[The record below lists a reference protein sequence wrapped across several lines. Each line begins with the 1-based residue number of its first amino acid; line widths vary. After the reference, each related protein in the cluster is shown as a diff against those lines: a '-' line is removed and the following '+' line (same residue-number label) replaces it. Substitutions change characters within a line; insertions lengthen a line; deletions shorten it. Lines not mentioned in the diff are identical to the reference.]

1 MRKFSKKLLSLLLVV
16 AMIVPMCGM
25 MFTVGAEDK
34 SSIKVGDTITLGKY
48 LGESIVW
55 RCVAIDKN
63 GPLMLSDKL
72 LCFKS
77 FDAKGNYGNYY
88 RNKEGTNNW
97 KDSALRHWLN
107 SSGTVDWSN
116 RISVPSSDKVF
127 NGYNPYS
134 DEKGFLTGF
143 TTQELSM
150 VKSVIQKTYI
160 NALDKDRADGGN
172 TAITHYDGSLSN
184 LANVTS
190 NLSNCYYQNVQDS
203 FFLLGIEQL
212 ETVYKNMGIEYF
224 KCQPTD
230 AAVKNDTTGFTN
242 TDTTYNWWLRIPA
255 TMGMSYENVKVV
267 GIDGGY
273 GGLSA
278 FSVWNGS
285 NYYSVGV
292 RPAFYLDLDKYEE
305 SVKKTPS
312 GYDFFKDSYN
322 FGNPEE
328 KISVEYFKTMY
339 EDSSG
344 KALYKKKKNISKDG
358 LCFGMAYTTA
368 SIYNGLPSVNRFSGV
383 SLNPKNIRDLKKSHK
398 FSVGDYEITLEDFI
412 KYAFIYQ
419 WSSDLYYRKYTYNSP
434 TDTYKLVNLTK
445 EYVKNDQIGI
455 CLELHHCEKNKEGK
469 LEPESGHAVLV
480 VGIDGNDIL
489 VDDPNSTKELQRLSV
504 NDDGSWKYSLPWC
517 KDGVSSDNSYLFY
530 SVSYFR
536 PYQML
541 KTGTTT
547 TVRDG
552 VLSDNSSDTASETY
566 VDDMQRLDSDHTLIT
581 MTGSVEITGTD
592 IVAPISSTNL
602 SASFS
607 DATNNGDI
615 IGYWVEDSNEITIEN
630 TSGGENDIQYAK
642 DNLLVSTESTNFS
655 SITVAD
661 NTVLMNTTKNSKV
674 SLTIE
679 TVYTYED
686 FGTTINGIASG
697 EQVTVSKTKDGYTV
711 IGLKD
716 MKITHLKNDE
726 EVDHTDVDHDGIC
739 DICSTNLTANCTCS
753 CHSNAFI
760 KLIYKIIAFILSLFG
775 NNFDCAC
782 GMSHR

>member
-1 MRKFSKKLLSLLLVV
+1 MLLSKEILDGK
-16 AMIVPMCGM
+16 AYNHTSA
-25 MFTVGAEDK
+25 TVNGYYGNNYAHSDIRK
-34 SSIKVGDTITLGKY
+34 WLIGDFYNTAF
-48 LGESIVW
+48 SDN
-55 RCVAIDKN
+55 DKN
-63 GPLMLSDKL
+63 AVVPTVLDNS
-72 LCFKS
+72 
-77 FDAKGNYGNYY
+77 A
-88 RNKEGTNNW
+88 TN
-97 KDSALRHWLN
+97 STY
-107 SSGTVDWSN
+107 SSES
-116 RISVPSSDKVF
+116 
-127 NGYNPYS
+127 
-134 DEKGFLTGF
+134 
-143 TTQELSM
+143 TT
-150 VKSVIQKTYI
+150 
-160 NALDKDRADGGN
+160 D
-172 TAITHYDGSLSN
+172 
-184 LANVTS
+184 NV
-190 NLSNCYYQNVQDS
+190 
-203 FFLLGIEQL
+203 FLLSKWEA
-212 ETVYKNMGIEYF
+212 ETY
-224 KCQPTD
+224 
-230 AAVKNDTTGFTN
+230 A
-242 TDTTYNWWLRIPA
+242 
-255 TMGMSYENVKVV
+255 
-267 GIDGGY
+267 
-273 GGLSA
+273 
-278 FSVWNGS
+278 S
-285 NYYSVGV
+285 NYYSTTATDYACIENNTETDYLGNHSWLTRTARSNYYQFFYVQYRSGWTIYYNWYDDRINVSIGV
-292 RPAFYLDLDKYEE
+292 RPAITVDLDKYEE

-344 KALYKKKKNISKDG
+344 KAMGEALYNEKENRDKHGI
-358 LCFGMAYTTA
+358 CFGMTYTTA
-368 SIYNGLPSVNRFSGV
+368 SIYNGLPSANRFTGV
-383 SLNPKNIRDLKKSHK
+383 LSNPKNIRDLRKSHK
-398 FSVGDYEITLEDFI
+398 FSVGDYELSLMDFI
-412 KYAFIYQ
+412 KYSYVYHY
-419 WSSDLYYRKYTYNSP
+419 SSELSYMNNT
-434 TDTYKLVNLTK
+434 
-445 EYVKNDQIGI
+445 KNDIDGLINITKDYVENDRIGI
-455 CLELHHCEKNKEGK
+455 CLDLYHCIKDKNDKWVA
-469 LEPESGHAVLV
+469 ESGHSVLV

-489 VDDPNSTKELQRLSV
+489 IDDPNFTKELQRLKV
-504 NDDGSWKYSLPWC
+504 NDDGSWEYSGAWRE
-517 KDGVSSDNSYLFY
+517 DGVSSENSSFCYG
-530 SVSYFR
+530 VSYFR

-581 MTGSVEITGTD
+581 ITGSVEITGTD

-607 DATNNGDI
+607 NTTNNDDI
-615 IGYWVEDSNEITIEN
+615 IGYWVEDANEITIEN

-686 FGTTINGIASG
+686 FGTTINGTASG

-726 EVDHTDVDHDGIC
+726 EVDHTDVDHDGTC
-739 DICSTNLTANCTCS
+739 DICSTNLTANCTCA

-775 NNFDCAC
+775 SSFDCAC

>member
-1 MRKFSKKLLSLLLVV
+1 MREFSKKLLSLLLVV

-34 SSIKVGDTITLGKY
+34 SSIKVGDTITLGTY
-48 LGESIVW
+48 PQS
-55 RCVAIDKN
+55 AIKDADGKVTGYKTEPIEWLVLRIDNGKALLLSKEILDGKAYNHTSATVNGYYGNNYAHSDIRKWLIGDFYNTAFSDNDKN
-63 GPLMLSDKL
+63 AVVPTVLDNS
-72 LCFKS
+72 
-77 FDAKGNYGNYY
+77 A
-88 RNKEGTNNW
+88 TN
-97 KDSALRHWLN
+97 STY
-107 SSGTVDWSN
+107 SSES
-116 RISVPSSDKVF
+116 
-127 NGYNPYS
+127 
-134 DEKGFLTGF
+134 
-143 TTQELSM
+143 TT
-150 VKSVIQKTYI
+150 
-160 NALDKDRADGGN
+160 D
-172 TAITHYDGSLSN
+172 
-184 LANVTS
+184 NV
-190 NLSNCYYQNVQDS
+190 
-203 FFLLGIEQL
+203 FLLSKWEA
-212 ETVYKNMGIEYF
+212 ETY
-224 KCQPTD
+224 
-230 AAVKNDTTGFTN
+230 A
-242 TDTTYNWWLRIPA
+242 
-255 TMGMSYENVKVV
+255 
-267 GIDGGY
+267 
-273 GGLSA
+273 
-278 FSVWNGS
+278 S
-285 NYYSVGV
+285 NYYSTTATDYACIENNTETDYLGNHSWLTRTARSNYYQFFYVQYRSGWTIYYNWYDDRINVSIGV
-292 RPAFYLDLDKYEE
+292 RPAITVDLDKYEE

-344 KALYKKKKNISKDG
+344 KAMGEALYNEKENRGKHGI
-358 LCFGMAYTTA
+358 CFGMTYTTA
-368 SIYNGLPSVNRFSGV
+368 SIYNGLPSANRFTGV
-383 SLNPKNIRDLKKSHK
+383 LSNPKNIRDLRKSHK
-398 FSVGDYEITLEDFI
+398 FSVGDYELSLMDFI
-412 KYAFIYQ
+412 KYSYVYHY
-419 WSSDLYYRKYTYNSP
+419 SSELSYMNNT
-434 TDTYKLVNLTK
+434 
-445 EYVKNDQIGI
+445 KNDIDGLINITKDYVENDRIGI
-455 CLELHHCEKNKEGK
+455 CLDLYHCIKDKNDKWVA
-469 LEPESGHAVLV
+469 ESGHSVLV

-489 VDDPNSTKELQRLSV
+489 IDDPNFTKELQRLKV
-504 NDDGSWKYSLPWC
+504 NDDGSWEYSGAWRE
-517 KDGVSSDNSYLFY
+517 DGVSSENSSFCYG
-530 SVSYFR
+530 VSYFR

-581 MTGSVEITGTD
+581 ITGSVEITGTD

-607 DATNNGDI
+607 NTTNNDDI
-615 IGYWVEDSNEITIEN
+615 IGYWVEDANEITIEN

-686 FGTTINGIASG
+686 FGTTINGTASG

-726 EVDHTDVDHDGIC
+726 EVDHTDVDHDGTC
-739 DICSTNLTANCTCS
+739 DICSTNLTANCTCA

-775 NNFDCAC
+775 SSFDCAC